1 MFTSAKEFIDCR
13 NSENPIEQG
22 RATNEG
28 ADNIV
33 WQEIIENYPEYK
45 KWVIHNKK
53 ISVKILELLAT
64 DTDENV
70 RSAVA
75 SKRKI
80 STEIIKNLSN
90 DKSEKVRFALMCNK
104 TLSKAQIQNIEVSD
118 SDWLRE
124 KLTEQN
130 IFKTI

>member
-1 MFTSAKEFIDCR
+1 MFTSAKEFIDYR

-22 RATNEG
+22 RAANEG

-33 WQEIIENYPEYK
+33 WQENIENYPEYK
-45 KWVIHNKK
+45 KWVIHNKT
-53 ISVKILELLAT
+53 ISIEILQQLCN
-64 DTDENV
+64 DPDENV
-70 RSAVA
+70 RRALA

-80 STEIIKNLSN
+80 STEIIKKLSN

-118 SDWLRE
+118 S
-124 KLTEQN
+124 N
-130 IFKTI
+130 